1 MRPAYR
7 KLVMGKADAFLS
19 IPRRTVPLEDV
30 SERLGHYRD
39 FHLSLSEEALADQAS
54 RCMDCGVPFCHGFGC
69 PLGNL
74 IPEWNDLV
82 YQGRWQE
89 ACGRL
94 HYTNNFPEITG
105 RVCPSPC
112 EAACTLGIG
121 DDAVTIRQTELA
133 IVERGWAEGWIKPL
147 APQEETGKK
156 VAVIGS
162 GPAGMAAA
170 QQLRRAGHEVW
181 LFERDDAMGGIL
193 RYGIPDFKLEKW
205 VLDRRLQQL
214 ADEGVIFEASVEVGS
229 DLSAS
234 YLRKR
239 FDAVCLCVGARV
251 SRDLDV
257 PGRDLMGVHFA
268 MDYLAQQNRRL
279 AGKPISGP
287 EIQARG
293 KRTVIIGGGDTG
305 ADCLGTALRQGAL
318 SVHQFE
324 ILPRPPATRDDSTP
338 WPAWPHML
346 RTSPAHLEGGER
358 RWCVATSELIGKDGQ
373 IAKLKGYEVEWSQSD
388 ASGPAKMSK
397 VKGSEFSMDA
407 DLVLL
412 AMGFTQPEHNGLLDS
427 LGVAYDDR
435 GNVLAGPDLE
445 TNLPGVFAAGDA
457 QTGAWLV
464 VRAIAAGRRMAASV
478 DRKLSGL
485 TLPT

>member
-1 MRPAYR
+1 
-7 KLVMGKADAFLS
+7 MGKVNAFLS
-19 IPRRTVPLEDV
+19 IPRRTASLEEVD
-30 SERLGHYRD
+30 ERLRHYRD
-39 FHLSLSEEALADQAS
+39 FHISLSEEDLKDQAS
-54 RCMDCGVPFCHGFGC
+54 RCMECGVPFCHGYGC

-82 YQGRWQE
+82 YQGRWHE
-89 ACGRL
+89 ACDRL

-112 EAACTLGIG
+112 EAACTLGVG
-121 DDAVTIRQTELA
+121 DDPVTIRQTELA

-147 APQEETGKK
+147 APQRETGKK

-181 LFERDDAMGGIL
+181 LFERDDALGGIL

-214 ADEGVIFEASVEVGS
+214 EDEGVHFELKVDVGQ
-229 DLSAS
+229 DLSAA
-234 YLRKR
+234 YLLKR
-239 FDAVCLCVGARV
+239 FDAVCLCVGARQP
-251 SRDLDV
+251 RDLEI
-257 PGRDLMGVHFA
+257 PGRDLAGVHFA
-268 MDYLAQQNRRL
+268 MDYLVQQNRRL
-279 AGKPISGP
+279 AGRPIAGT
-287 EIQARG
+287 EIHARD
-293 KRTVIIGGGDTG
+293 KRVVIIGGGDTG
-305 ADCLGTALRQGAL
+305 ADCLGTALRQGAV

-324 ILPRPPATRDDSTP
+324 ILPKPPESRAESTP
-338 WPAWPHML
+338 WPTWPLML

-358 RWCVATSELIGKDGQ
+358 RWCVDTSRFLGKEGRLTG
-373 IAKLKGYEVEWSQSD
+373 LKGHEVRWSDPDENGRSQMTK
-388 ASGPAKMSK
+388 A
-397 VKGSEFSMDA
+397 KGSEFNMDC

-427 LGVAYDDR
+427 LGVAYDQR

-445 TNLPGVFAAGDA
+445 TSVPGIFAAGDV

-464 VRAIAAGRRMAASV
+464 VRAIAAGRRMAESV
-478 DRKLSGL
+478 DRKLGGL
-485 TLPT
+485 LL

>member
-1 MRPAYR
+1 
-7 KLVMGKADAFLS
+7 MGKVDAFLN
-19 IPRRTVPLEDV
+19 IPRRTAELEEV
-30 SERLGHYRD
+30 EERLGHYRD
-39 FHLSLSEEALADQAS
+39 FHISLSEEGLKEQAS
-54 RCMDCGVPFCHGFGC
+54 RCLDCGVPFCHGYGC

-89 ACGRL
+89 ACDRL
-94 HYTNNFPEITG
+94 HHTNNFPEITG

-112 EAACTLGIG
+112 EAACTLGVG
-121 DDAVTIRQTELA
+121 DDPVTIRQSELA

-147 APQEETGKK
+147 GPKEETGKK

-162 GPAGMAAA
+162 GPAGLAAA
-170 QQLRRAGHEVW
+170 QQLRRMGHGVW
-181 LFERDDAMGGIL
+181 LFERDDALGGIL

-205 VLDRRLQQL
+205 VLDRRLKQL
-214 ADEGVIFEASVEVGS
+214 QDEGVNFELNVDVGR

-234 YLRKR
+234 YLLKR
-239 FDAVCLCVGARV
+239 FDAVCLCVGAREA
-251 SRDLDV
+251 RDLAI
-257 PGRDLMGVHFA
+257 PGRELEGVHQA
-268 MDYLAQQNRRL
+268 MDYLIQQNRRV
-279 AGKPISGP
+279 AGKPVTDS
-287 EIQARG
+287 EIQARD
-293 KRTVIIGGGDTG
+293 KKVVIIGGGDTG

-324 ILPRPPATRDDSTP
+324 ILPRPPADRDQSTP
-338 WPAWPHML
+338 WPGWPLML

-358 RWCVATSELIGKDGQ
+358 RWSVETSRFLGKGG
-373 IAKLKGYEVEWSQSD
+373 KLTGLKGHEVRWSEPDENGRS
-388 ASGPAKMSK
+388 KMSR
-397 VKGSEFSMDA
+397 VKGSEFSMEV

-427 LGVAYDDR
+427 LGVAYDER
-435 GNVLAGPDLE
+435 GNVLTGPDLE
-445 TNLPGVFAAGDA
+445 TSVSGIFAAGDV

-478 DRKLSGL
+478 DQKLKGGL
-485 TLPT
+485 SPV